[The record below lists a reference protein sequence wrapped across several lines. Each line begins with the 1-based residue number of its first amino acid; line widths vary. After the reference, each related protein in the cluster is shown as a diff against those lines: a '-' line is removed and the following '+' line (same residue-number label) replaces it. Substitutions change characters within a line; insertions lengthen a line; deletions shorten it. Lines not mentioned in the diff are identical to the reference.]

1 VTITFRSGRRG
12 NSRFRTPISKSTFSV
27 RSCASST
34 PELRVDAKIRQQ
46 QTIGHQ
52 RETRGI
58 GDLIGESHAK
68 TDAAAHRLSDFLG
81 DAGGQG
87 ARRQPSRLRMRNQG
101 VRAASQLQAILGQ
114 LSALA
119 GAGVAG
125 HDEHLAPAQCL
136 HDGFALRRDR
146 QIRVMLENELEGAA
160 RSGRRS
166 PVIRHA

>member
-1 VTITFRSGRRG
+1 MRLVDDDG
-12 NSRFRTPISKSTFSV
+12 V
-27 RSCASST
+27 VT
-34 PELRVDAKIRQQ
+34 PELWIEAELRQQ

-52 RETRGI
+52 SEARGI

-68 TDAAAHRLSDFLG
+68 ADAAAHRLSDFLG

-87 ARRQPSRLRMRNQG
+87 ARRQPPRLRMRNQG
-101 VRAASQLQAILGQ
+101 VRAASRLEAILGQ

-125 HDEHLAPAQCL
+125 HDEDLAAAQCL

-146 QIRVMLENELEGAA
+146 QIGVVLENELEGAA
-160 RSGRRS
+160 RSGRCS